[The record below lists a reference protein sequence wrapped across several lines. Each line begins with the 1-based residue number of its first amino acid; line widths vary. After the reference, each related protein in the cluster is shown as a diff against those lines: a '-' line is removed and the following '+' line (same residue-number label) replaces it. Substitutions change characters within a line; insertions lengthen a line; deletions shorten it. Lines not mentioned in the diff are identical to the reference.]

1 MFSEANAIRDEM
13 IAWRR
18 HLHRHP
24 EVSFQENATAQF
36 IVEKLSAWGLEVVHP
51 VARTGVVARVGRGR
65 PCIALRAD
73 MDALPLTEA
82 TDLDYASETHGAMHA
97 CGHDAHMA
105 ALLGVARLMADDPPP
120 RGSVT
125 FVFQPSEEKIGPE
138 GHSGA
143 SLMVAE
149 GVLENVN
156 AIVGLHVW
164 TPLPAGQVA
173 LSAGPQ
179 MAAAGAFKAVI
190 RGWGG
195 HGAAPHRTLDPV
207 VLAAQ
212 AVMNLQTIVSRR
224 LDPLDAGVV
233 TVGAIHGGTEHNIIP
248 EQVELLGTLRAF
260 KEEVYSEIKTQIA
273 RCLDTVT
280 ALGGSYTLN
289 FDSGYPVVRN
299 HPELT
304 ALVWEVALEHFDPAQ
319 VLPAEPVMGGEDFSF
334 LADQVPGCFIRLGAG
349 IAGRPLIDH
358 HNPRFELDEN
368 VIPLAAGLL
377 DAVARRYLDTPLA
390 SY

>member
-125 FVFQPSEEKIGPE
+125 FVFQPSEEKI
-138 GHSGA
+138 
-143 SLMVAE
+143 
-149 GVLENVN
+149 
-156 AIVGLHVW
+156 
-164 TPLPAGQVA
+164 
-173 LSAGPQ
+173 
-179 MAAAGAFKAVI
+179 
-190 RGWGG
+190 
-195 HGAAPHRTLDPV
+195 
-207 VLAAQ
+207 
-212 AVMNLQTIVSRR
+212 
-224 LDPLDAGVV
+224 
-233 TVGAIHGGTEHNIIP
+233 
-248 EQVELLGTLRAF
+248 
-260 KEEVYSEIKTQIA
+260 
-273 RCLDTVT
+273 
-280 ALGGSYTLN
+280 
-289 FDSGYPVVRN
+289 
-299 HPELT
+299 
-304 ALVWEVALEHFDPAQ
+304 
-319 VLPAEPVMGGEDFSF
+319 
-334 LADQVPGCFIRLGAG
+334 
-349 IAGRPLIDH
+349 
-358 HNPRFELDEN
+358 
-368 VIPLAAGLL
+368 
-377 DAVARRYLDTPLA
+377 
-390 SY
+390 